1 MAYMD
6 LFKGVGVAD
15 FSVHKHCDR
24 PVPFP
29 GSIQKMLQVKKVTRS
44 GIFLLPNDRYS
55 AIWHFSDIN
64 YRGRSDEE
72 NSALLLSLAKIYDSI
87 PIGDDFKIMIWN
99 HRRSKKY
106 LEENYL
112 YSGNDYENDQINQLA
127 ADIDHEIMK
136 KMIEGRNGLLQDKY
150 ILVMTTR
157 KSLDAAESHFN
168 EIEAKLVRD
177 LRGIGSQVERVK
189 ANERVEML
197 YAMLN
202 PGHEEGFH
210 FSFESKNRMR
220 DWRDLVCP
228 AAIIQKENELQ
239 FPDCFQRCLSVRKWP
254 ESGIDDR
261 FISELSS
268 QPYPL
273 LITIDASQIEFG
285 AVNARLSQLYNSVEL
300 SITKEKEH
308 AAQKGIVAADNFYKT
323 AESNEIRS
331 VMENIANNGENMYF
345 CGVTICLQA
354 DTLAD
359 LDERTESIKNMGYE
373 FVLDTVW
380 LRQMEAFVTALPI
393 GLRQI
398 DTMQTLLSQRVAAL
412 MPFASMDVQH
422 PHGINYGINSDSKQP
437 IWINRSLLKNGHGFT
452 FGGTGSGKSFTGK
465 YANQQQIMRCKG
477 WGRFIF
483 IDPQGEK
490 ERMIQDNGG
499 TYIRFGVT
507 SPYRMNPL
515 EITEGDLVDD
525 NAKIDFLAHKI
536 NFLAALVQLLAD
548 FDVVGAYANIISRCC
563 QQMYEKWFSLEK
575 KKRNPGKH
583 KNDETQQAVIL
594 GPEGRQPQ
602 LSDFYELLLEQEEE
616 EAREIALV
624 LETMVQGPMAIFN
637 CQSTVEIN
645 ADVIG
650 FGFPDLPKNLMPT
663 ALLVIMEF
671 ISIALRKNN
680 ADKYTTYVDI
690 EEFHYV
696 AKYDVAADYF
706 VEWYKMVRK
715 MSGYLMATTQ
725 NIVDAAA
732 TDAMK
737 TMIANSDLLILMAM
751 NQTDID
757 SLADARGIDADL
769 LAPLLTAPVGTG
781 IILYGTSLI
790 PFDNRFSEDSKLF
803 GLWNTDSN
811 DKKRLREQLPQ

>member
-1 MAYMD
+1 MAFMN
-6 LFKGVGVAD
+6 LFKGAGVAD

-87 PIGDDFKIMIWN
+87 PIGDDFKVMIWN

-112 YSGNDYENDQINQLA
+112 YSGTDYGSDKINQLA

-150 ILVMTTR
+150 ILVTTTR

-168 EIEAKLVRD
+168 ELEAKLVRD

-202 PGHEEGFH
+202 PGHEEGFR

-220 DWRDLVCP
+220 DWRDVVCP
-228 AAIIQKENELQ
+228 AAILQKENELR

-354 DTLAD
+354 DTLAE

-422 PHGINYGINSDSKQP
+422 PHGVNYGINSDSKQP
-437 IWINRSLLKNGHGFT
+437 IYINRSLLKNGHGFT

-465 YANQQQIMRCKG
+465 YANQQQIMRSKG

-490 ERMIQDNGG
+490 QELVQDNGG
-499 TYIRFGVT
+499 SYIRFGVT

-515 EITEGDLVDD
+515 EIAEGDMADD
-525 NAKIDFLAHKI
+525 NAKVDFLAHKI
-536 NFLAALVQLLAD
+536 NFLTALIQLQAD
-548 FDVVGAYANIISRCC
+548 FEVVGAYANIISRCC
-563 QQMYEKWFSLEK
+563 QLMYENWFSFFNSEE
-575 KKRNPGKH
+575 NPDKGS
-583 KNDETQQAVIL
+583 
-594 GPEGRQPQ
+594 QPQ
-602 LSDFYELLLEQEEE
+602 LSDFYVLLLAQEEE

-624 LETMVQGPMAIFN
+624 FESMVEGPMAIFN
-637 CQSTVEIN
+637 CQSTVEVDSDI
-645 ADVIG
+645 IG
-650 FGFPDLPKNLMPT
+650 FGFPDLPKNLRPT

-671 ISIALRKNN
+671 ISTALRKNN
-680 ADKYTTYVDI
+680 NESYTTYVDI

-696 AKYDVAADYF
+696 AKYDIAAEYF

-737 TMIANSDLLILMAM
+737 TMISNSDLLILMAM

-757 SLADARGIDADL
+757 NLADARGIDAEL
-769 LAPLLTAPVGTG
+769 LSPLLTAPVGTG
-781 IILYGTSLI
+781 IILYGSSII
-790 PFDNRFSEDSKLF
+790 PFDNRFAEDSPLF

-811 DKKRLREQLPQ
+811 DKKRLKQMSRGKNTSD